1 MSRCPQCKTD
11 YPEHVLV
18 CAVDGEVLTG
28 ELRQVRSPA
37 GFDDTVSMKA
47 VVAVS
52 DTVSLAQSAAAVQP
66 SAKPANKD
74 LLPAGFRV
82 GEYEVTSH
90 IGSGGMATV
99 YAGVQPVIGKKVAIK
114 VLSRMLS
121 ADTTMVD
128 RFVQEARAVNQIR
141 HHNIVD
147 IFALGELPDGRAY
160 CVMELLV
167 GETLKD
173 RMRHGSP
180 TYEETF
186 AILSQVCEGLDA
198 AHRAN
203 VVHRDL
209 KPDNIFLVESQ
220 RGPVVKILDFGIA
233 KLLDSEADPSQRT
246 RAGILMGT
254 PEYMSPEQ
262 CSGRDVDARAD
273 LYLLGVMMFEV
284 FTGHLPFTAATP
296 IMTINAHVSERPTD
310 PRQYVDLPAQ
320 LCDLILGCLA
330 KEPAERPQTALEVRD
345 RLAEVVEALGVDVA
359 AVLALPRTTGGMQVP
374 RTRSGV
380 TNPRNELRSRSRVPK
395 LIGAVLVLALAG
407 VGLFVVIKSFGK
419 QGATSAIDAGAA
431 AVGIDA
437 PPPPVEVPMLALQV
451 ISDPPGAT
459 VTIDGR
465 PQALR
470 SPYVYKIPWAS
481 EVAIRVELAGFLPLD
496 RKVALAKGELE
507 KAIDAKLTPVDAGA
521 GSATVAVRPDK
532 APKGMPSVISDLH
545 VTPDVAYIG
554 EKTTITGVI
563 KFEDRDGDVSM
574 IRVETRGG
582 RAQSTP
588 LRVAGAKSGTAAF
601 TLVMTPSNAGTQT
614 VEVWVQDAGDN
625 TSNKLTAPVEAAAR
639 PKPEPSDK
647 PEPDKPEPDRPD
659 PDKPDPDKPEPGDK
673 PEPDKPGDKAEG
685 DKPKA
690 TDKPAESTV
699 PRPADKP
706 IVKPKA
712 GKPAPKST
720 KLQKPADKPRAG
732 SAEPPAEN

>member
-18 CAVDGEVLTG
+18 CAVDGEVLVG
-28 ELRQVRSPA
+28 EVRQIRSAA
-37 GFDDTVSMKA
+37 GLDPTVSMKA
-47 VVAVS
+47 VAVG
-52 DTVSLAQSAAAVQP
+52 DTVALPASAAPLTEKA
-66 SAKPANKD
+66 ANKD
-74 LLPAGFRV
+74 QLPAGFRV

-90 IGSGGMATV
+90 IGAGGMAQV

-121 ADTTMVD
+121 SDSTMVD

-198 AHRAN
+198 AHRAS

-209 KPDNIFLVESQ
+209 KPDNIFLVESK

-273 LYLLGVMMFEV
+273 IYLLGVMMYEV
-284 FTGHLPFTAATP
+284 FTGHLPFTAPTP

-310 PRQYVDLPAQ
+310 PRQYVDLPAK
-320 LCDLILGCLA
+320 LRELILACLE
-330 KEPAERPQTALEVRD
+330 KEPADRPQTALEVRD
-345 RLAEVVEALGVDVA
+345 RLADVVEALGVDVA
-359 AVLALPRTTGGMQVP
+359 AVLALPRTTGSMRIP
-374 RTRSGV
+374 RTRSSV
-380 TNPRNELRSRSRVPK
+380 TNPRNEPRSRSRVPK
-395 LIGAVLVLALAG
+395 LIGVVLVLALAG
-407 VGLFVVIKSFGK
+407 VGLFVVVKSLGGK
-419 QGATSAIDAGAA
+419 PAAVLDAGVV
-431 AVGIDA
+431 AVAIDA
-437 PPPPVEVPMLALQV
+437 PPPAVEVQMLALQV

-481 EVAIRVELAGFLPLD
+481 EVSIRVELANFLPLE
-496 RKVALAKGELE
+496 RKVQLEKGELE
-507 KAIDAKLTPVDAGA
+507 KAIDAKLTPVDEAA
-521 GSATVAVRPDK
+521 GSATVAVRPEK
-532 APKGMPSVISDLH
+532 APKGVASVISDLH
-545 VTPDVAYIG
+545 VTPDVAHIG

-563 KFEDRDGDVSM
+563 KFEDRDGDVAV
-574 IRVETRGG
+574 IRVEPRGG
-582 RAQSTP
+582 RTP
-588 LRVAGAKSGTAAF
+588 LRVAGAKTGTAAF
-601 TLVMTPSNAGTQT
+601 TLVLTPTKAGPHTI
-614 VEVWVQDAGDN
+614 EVWVQDAGDN
-625 TSNKLTAPVEAAAR
+625 TSNKLTATVEASPR
-639 PKPEPSDK
+639 PRPEPAEPTDKPEDTAEPDK
-647 PEPDKPEPDRPD
+647 PEPDKPEPADRPE
-659 PDKPDPDKPEPGDK
+659 PPPE
-673 PEPDKPGDKAEG
+673 A
-685 DKPKA
+685 DKPKPPA
-690 TDKPAESTV
+690 DKPAE
-699 PRPADKP
+699 PAPLKPADKP
-706 IVKPKA
+706 GIKPKA
-712 GKPAPKST
+712 SGKPAPKPP
-720 KLQKPADKPRAG
+720 KAPKPADKPAEAG
-732 SAEPPAEN
+732 SPEPPVSN